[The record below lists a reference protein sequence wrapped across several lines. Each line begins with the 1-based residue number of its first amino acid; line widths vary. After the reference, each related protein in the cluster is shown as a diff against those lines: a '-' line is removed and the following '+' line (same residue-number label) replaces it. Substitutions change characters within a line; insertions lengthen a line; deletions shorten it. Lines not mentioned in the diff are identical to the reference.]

1 MKVRTWALRMGA
13 LAIGVFYATAARA
26 DWIINGV
33 VQTNIPFWYTLK
45 EAIEAYY
52 GLM

>member
-1 MKVRTWALRMGA
+1 MKIRTWALRMSA
-13 LAIGVFYATAARA
+13 LAVGVFYATAARA

-33 VQTNIPFWYTLK
+33 VQSGIPFWFSLR

-52 GLM
+52 GLL